1 MWFHTYEYPD
11 KAGKRCTALE
21 TASSGCDLRVT
32 DMFSFF
38 KRKKKA
44 NLTDIADAIA
54 FANRSGKYYYKM
66 SEEEVVLK
74 PDRAFS
80 VMGITDPELEAD
92 IKAHPDDYLPL
103 PVLTAADEMQ
113 LMMNFAKMQRDRD
126 LQSEL
131 VGLLQKPGA
140 MRSFQ
145 ARIRNGGMQ
154 DNYDRYRREICR
166 KVAENWAKEKGL
178 KGV

>member
-1 MWFHTYEYPD
+1 
-11 KAGKRCTALE
+11 
-21 TASSGCDLRVT
+21 
-32 DMFSFF
+32 MFSFF

-44 NLTDIADAIA
+44 NITDIADAIA

-103 PVLTAADEMQ
+103 PVLTDAAHDE
-113 LMMNFAKMQRDRD
+113 LCKNAARQRS
-126 LQSEL
+126 SE
-131 VGLLQKPGA
+131 
-140 MRSFQ
+140 
-145 ARIRNGGMQ
+145 
-154 DNYDRYRREICR
+154 
-166 KVAENWAKEKGL
+166 
-178 KGV
+178 

>member
-1 MWFHTYEYPD
+1 
-11 KAGKRCTALE
+11 
-21 TASSGCDLRVT
+21 
-32 DMFSFF
+32 MFSFF

-44 NLTDIADAIA
+44 KIIDIADAIA

-74 PDRAFS
+74 PDKAFS
-80 VMGITDPELEAD
+80 SMGITDPELEAD

-113 LMMNFAKMQRDRD
+113 LMMNFAKMQRDRE

-131 VGLLQKPGA
+131 TGILQKPGA
-140 MRSFQ
+140 MRAFQ
-145 ARIRNGGMQ
+145 AKVRNGGMQ
-154 DNYDRYRREICR
+154 EKYDAYRQDICR

>member
-1 MWFHTYEYPD
+1 
-11 KAGKRCTALE
+11 
-21 TASSGCDLRVT
+21 
-32 DMFSFF
+32 MFSFF
-38 KRKKKA
+38 KKKKKA

-92 IKAHPDDYLPL
+92 IKAHPDNYLPL

-113 LMMNFAKMQRDRD
+113 LMMNFAKMQHDRD